1 MQPQKTQ
8 KAQNQLQTIL
18 CFLSFLWLNDCSF
31 KRKPLPLEKE
41 RLKRVMRTLYLDCF
55 AGASGDMFIG
65 ALLDCGLDFEL
76 LKAEL
81 VKLGVEGYE
90 LSLTRVDRSGINS
103 AKFDVHL
110 NSEVHH
116 HHDHSHEHHHDH
128 SHEHT
133 HEHHHHHEHSHEVNP
148 QSAIHNPH
156 SHDHRSLSTI
166 KHIISSSALS
176 ASVKERALTI
186 FQRIGEAESKIH
198 GIPIETVHFHEVGA
212 VDSIVDIV
220 GACIGLEALKIEQ
233 IISAPL
239 HVGSGTFNCAH
250 GTYPVPGP
258 ATAELLKGVPSYS
271 KDIDGE
277 LVTPTG
283 AAIISTLAVSYGN
296 LPAMKIERVGYGAGT
311 RSYPKFPNV
320 LRAIIG
326 ESENI
331 AAGSASASPAS
342 DDTPKTVTV
351 IEANIDDL
359 SPQVF
364 GHLMEKLL
372 IAGALDVFYT
382 PVQMKKNRPGVLMT
396 LLCKPEDRL
405 QLSDLIF
412 NETTTLG
419 VRYREEKREI
429 LRREFVTVETEF
441 GSIQMK
447 IARAEN
453 GRLVNYAPEFD
464 DCRAAAERHQ
474 VPIRQ
479 VQQAALQAYGKQA

>member
-1 MQPQKTQ
+1 M
-8 KAQNQLQTIL
+8 I
-18 CFLSFLWLNDCSF
+18 S
-31 KRKPLPLEKE
+31 
-41 RLKRVMRTLYLDCF
+41 
-55 AGASGDMFIG
+55 ASG
-65 ALLDCGLDFEL
+65 
-76 LKAEL
+76 
-81 VKLGVEGYE
+81 
-90 LSLTRVDRSGINS
+90 
-103 AKFDVHL
+103 
-110 NSEVHH
+110 
-116 HHDHSHEHHHDH
+116 
-128 SHEHT
+128 
-133 HEHHHHHEHSHEVNP
+133 
-148 QSAIHNPH
+148 
-156 SHDHRSLSTI
+156 
-166 KHIISSSALS
+166 LS
-176 ASVKERALTI
+176 ASVKERALAI

-220 GACIGLEALKIEQ
+220 GACIGLEALQIEQ

-271 KDIDGE
+271 KDIEGE

-326 ESENI
+326 EVET
-331 AAGSASASPAS
+331 AGSDS
-342 DDTPKTVTV
+342 TPTTITV

-364 GHLMEKLL
+364 GHLMEKLFV
-372 IAGALDVFYT
+372 AGALDVFYT

-396 LLCKPEDRL
+396 LLCQSDDRERMA
-405 QLSDLIF
+405 DLIF
-412 NETTTLG
+412 RETTTLG
-419 VRYREEKREI
+419 IRYRTEQREI
-429 LRREFVTVETEF
+429 LRRDFTTVETEF
-441 GSIQMK
+441 GSIKMK

-453 GRLVNYAPEFD
+453 GRLVNFAAEFE
-464 DCRAAAERHQ
+464 DCRAAAELHQ
-474 VPIRQ
+474 VAFRQ
-479 VQQAALQAYGKQA
+479 VQLAALRAFGKQS